1 LARRHTALRVRIPD
15 HGADDDAGQ
24 YYDAWLVFRAL
35 NLRNFLAD
43 TVRTVKTL
51 KPNVTVATYV
61 GSWYPDYP
69 DVGANWAADDFSAG
83 FRFLNPSYQKTGWA
97 GLTDFVVTGCYYTT
111 ATIADAVARGEEIG
125 ATVEAAGQFSNR
137 AVNDASWT
145 YAGIQLAD
153 FKTKTPDDLKRA
165 LQAAGAT
172 TQGIMVF
179 DFSHDW
185 EIWRPVFVEAFKTQA
200 AVPHLAPN
208 SLRMSDGNTR
218 RRKQRAS
225 PIPPRSSTGASREP
239 DFRVGVYTPSS
250 LRPHRHRPA
259 DVPTRLVPQGDPAPV
274 RVFLW
279 RHGAASYGA
288 RIEVFRH
295 GNVRRRV
302 VRGWE

>member
-1 LARRHTALRVRIPD
+1 
-15 HGADDDAGQ
+15 
-24 YYDAWLVFRAL
+24 
-35 NLRNFLAD
+35 
-43 TVRTVKTL
+43 
-51 KPNVTVATYV
+51 VATYV

-83 FRFLNPSYQKTGWA
+83 FRFLNPSYQQTGWA

-111 ATIADAVARGEEIG
+111 ATIADAVARGEDIG

-185 EIWRPVFVEAFKTQA
+185 EIWRPVFVEAFKTPA
-200 AVPHLAPN
+200 TVPHLAPD
-208 SLRMSDGNTR
+208 SL
-218 RRKQRAS
+218 
-225 PIPPRSSTGASREP
+225 
-239 DFRVGVYTPSS
+239 
-250 LRPHRHRPA
+250 A
-259 DVPTRLVPQGDPAPV
+259 DVRRQHTAKKAAGVVDPPAI
-274 RVFLW
+274 L
-279 RHGAASYGA
+279 Y
-288 RIEVFRH
+288 
-295 GNVRRRV
+295 
-302 VRGWE
+302 RGKSGTGF